1 DIHVGNEHAPFYGY
15 RTATCDYLEHFAY
28 ADKVWIGEGYDYR
41 SQPPEYFLTEVSGLC
56 QGLTSEM
63 LEKGGNPW
71 RGAVFGMTTRAGWS
85 QGGLTLPIWKL
96 WDGFGIADARMY
108 GFWDPDCPVSVENDA
123 VKATAFVKKNGEA
136 LIAVASWLPDD
147 RELLIS
153 VDREALGIDGDYELY
168 APPVEGFQDEAVF
181 PSGAPVPIACGK
193 GRMFLVRKK

>member
-1 DIHVGNEHAPFYGY
+1 MDSIELDSVLAVDDCLSFSEAAYQLSFSQSAISKHVSAIEDELGVKLFNRKTHSGVS
-15 RTATCDYLEHFAY
+15 RT
-28 ADKVWIGEGYDYR
+28 
-41 SQPPEYFLTEVSGLC
+41 
-56 QGLTSEM
+56 
-63 LEKGGNPW
+63 
-71 RGAVFGMTTRAGWS
+71 
-85 QGGLTLPIWKL
+85 
-96 WDGFGIADARMY
+96 
-108 GFWDPDCPVSVENDA
+108 
-123 VKATAFVKKNGEA
+123 KNGEA

>member
-1 DIHVGNEHAPFYGY
+1 MGNEHAPFYGY

-28 ADKVWIGEGYDYR
+28 ADKVWIGEGYDYETR
-41 SQPPEYFLTEVSGLC
+41 QPEYFLTEVSGLC

-181 PSGAPVPIACGK
+181 SSGAPVPIACGK